1 MGIRKSNTVLV
12 LASGGIDSA
21 AVIKYYLSKNYMVSV
36 LFYNYQQATKD
47 KELKAIQSICD
58 YYEVKLTKIS
68 LGFSLK
74 NIKGEYVGRNALF
87 LTIALSF
94 LPSSYSRVA
103 MGIHSGTPY
112 YDCSETF
119 LLDYQEILDGY
130 FGGTVLFEAPFLHFT
145 KEQIIDFCMTENVPI
160 NLTYSCERGSEEIC
174 NECPSCI
181 DRSVY
186 LGKYDLM

>member
-1 MGIRKSNTVLV
+1 MGIRKSNMVLV

-36 LFYNYQQATKD
+36 LYCDYQQTTRD
-47 KELKAIQSICD
+47 KELKAIQSVCNF
-58 YYEVKLTKIS
+58 YEVELTKIS

-74 NIKGEYVGRNALF
+74 NIKEEFVGRNALF

-145 KEQIIDFCMTENVPI
+145 KEQIIDFCMDENVPI
-160 NLTYSCERGSEEIC
+160 NLTYSCERGAEEIC
-174 NECPSCI
+174 NKCQSCI
-181 DRSVY
+181 DRRVF
-186 LGKYDLM
+186 LGKYSLM